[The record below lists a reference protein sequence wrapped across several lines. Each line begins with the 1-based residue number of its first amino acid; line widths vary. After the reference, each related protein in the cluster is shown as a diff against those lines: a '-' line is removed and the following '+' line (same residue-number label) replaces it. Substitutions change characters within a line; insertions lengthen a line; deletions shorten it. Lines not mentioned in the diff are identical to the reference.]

1 VPRRTG
7 SPYARLLSDREGN
20 LRTPLILALIAAS
33 VAVLALGTFAALLA
47 AGAGNPEALAVW
59 VIAAFVLIKVPLLGG
74 VWWVLSRRREHDR
87 GGGWSSDEC
96 AEILAYLERQ
106 ARESA
111 GRPDAGA
118 RLAYYSREAWFVADA
133 ATDVDKP
140 AAVATAIAIDALA
153 AQAGAPERPESPRE
167 RPGG

>member
-1 VPRRTG
+1 VRRR

-33 VAVLALGTFAALLA
+33 AAILALGTFAALLA

-59 VIAAFVLIKVPLLGG
+59 VIAAFLVVKVPLLGG

-87 GGGWSSDEC
+87 GGGWSSGEC
-96 AEILAYLERQ
+96 AEILAYLERE
-106 ARESA
+106 ARASA
-111 GRPDAGA
+111 GRPDARA

-140 AAVATAIAIDALA
+140 AAVATAVAIEALA
-153 AQAGAPERPESPRE
+153 EQAAAPEASGPEGPRE
-167 RPGG
+167 RPGA